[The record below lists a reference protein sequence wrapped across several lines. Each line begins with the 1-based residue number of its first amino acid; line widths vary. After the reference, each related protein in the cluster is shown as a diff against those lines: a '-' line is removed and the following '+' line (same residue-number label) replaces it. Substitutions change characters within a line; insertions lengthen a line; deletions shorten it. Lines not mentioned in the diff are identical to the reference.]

1 MKHLASIVATL
12 CMLLGAASAFAQQDP
27 FARGFDTVPL
37 KPTPAF
43 DSGIALEGARTWA
56 AKSYRVGI
64 LLDSS
69 LNVLALREGEQ
80 KLGNLVPWRLDAH
93 LLAAYQVHERVEI
106 GLDLPLVLYQSD
118 NFGLLANN
126 GFPQQGVYS
135 LFRPCDDPLKAG
147 CGLGDVRL
155 VTRVQ
160 ILDPDEAPVGLAIT
174 PEFRLPIG
182 DGSSF
187 TGDRGFT
194 IAPRAAVERS
204 FGPVRVLA
212 NVGYRF
218 RRPGQFLNL
227 YVGNEF
233 AWGAGAIYRLP
244 DLGPVTR
251 IDAIGEMH
259 MATPTGA
266 PFTFDQSD
274 SLKTPWNLLLGVRGR
289 VYQRWG
295 VELSMGRGIGL
306 ESGYGREDFRVLAGI
321 RYEAEFL
328 DRDGDGIADD
338 VDGCPDVPEDK
349 DGFEDHDGCPDP
361 DNDQDGVL
369 DTEDACVNEPGSR
382 ELDGCPDKD
391 QDEVPDNVDECPDQ
405 AGPPENNGCPYTDP
419 PFVVLEPDRLRL
431 KANVLFETAQ
441 AKIQK
446 QSFPILD
453 EVAKVLGEHPEV
465 GPITIEGH
473 TDNRGARAYNLDLS
487 TRRAK
492 AVLEY
497 LVKKGV
503 DRKRL
508 RAKGYGFDRPIA
520 TNNTPLGRAKNRR
533 VDFVIVKDEVAVPSA
548 EQAGSSR

>member
-1 MKHLASIVATL
+1 MKHFASLVAPL
-12 CMLLGAASAFAQQDP
+12 CALLVSTSSFAQQNP

-37 KPTPAF
+37 KPTPAL
-43 DSGIALEGARTWA
+43 DSGIALEGARAWA
-56 AKSYRVGI
+56 AKSYRVGL

-69 LNVLALREGEQ
+69 VNVLALREGGE

-93 LLAAYQVHERVEI
+93 LLAAYQIHERIEVGI
-106 GLDLPLVLYQSD
+106 DLPLVLYQAD
-118 NFGLLANN
+118 NFGLLADN

-135 LFRPCDDPLKAG
+135 LFRPCDDPLQSG
-147 CGLGDVRL
+147 CGLGDVRF
-155 VTRVQ
+155 VTRVH
-160 ILDPDEAPVGLAIT
+160 ILDPDTAPVGLAIT
-174 PEFRLPIG
+174 PEFRVPIG

-194 IAPRAAVERS
+194 VAPRLAVERS

-218 RRPGQFLNL
+218 RSPGQFLNL

-244 DLGPVTR
+244 DLGPITR

-266 PFTFDQSD
+266 AFTFDQSD

-289 VYQRWG
+289 VYKRWG
-295 VELSMGRGIGL
+295 VELSMGRGIGI
-306 ESGYGREDFRVLAGI
+306 ESGYGREDFRVLAGV
-321 RYEAEFL
+321 RYENELL

-338 VDGCPDVPEDK
+338 EDACPDVREDK
-349 DGFEDHDGCPDP
+349 DGFQDHDGCPDP
-361 DNDQDGVL
+361 DNDQDGVP
-369 DTEDACVNEPGSR
+369 DTEDACVSEPGSR

-391 QDEVPDNVDECPDQ
+391 GDEVPDNVDACPDQ
-405 AGPPENNGCPYTDP
+405 AGPPENNGCPYKDP
-419 PFVVLEPDRLRL
+419 PFVELQPDRLRL

-453 EVAKVLGEHPEV
+453 EVAKVLTEHPDV
-465 GPITIEGH
+465 GPIAIEGH
-473 TDNRGARAYNLDLS
+473 TDNRGGRAYNIDLS
-487 TRRAK
+487 GRRAR

-508 RAKGYGFDRPIA
+508 RAKGFGFDRPIA

-533 VDFVIVKDEVAVPSA
+533 VDFVIVKDEVQKPVAAPAA
-548 EQAGSSR
+548 E

>member
-1 MKHLASIVATL
+1 MKHLASLVATL
-12 CMLLGAASAFAQQDP
+12 CALLVSTSPFAQGDP

-56 AKSYRVGI
+56 AKSYRVG
-64 LLDSS
+64 LLFDSS
-69 LNVLALREGEQ
+69 LNVLALREGSE
-80 KLGNLVPWRLDAH
+80 KLGNLIPWRLDAH
-93 LLAAYQVHERVEI
+93 LLAAYQVHERVEV

-135 LFRPCDDPLKAG
+135 LFRPCDDPLQTG

-160 ILDPDEAPVGLAIT
+160 LLDPDHAPVGLAIT
-174 PEFRLPIG
+174 PEVRLPLG

-194 IAPRAAVERS
+194 FAPRAAVERS

-218 RRPGQFLNL
+218 RPAGQFLNL

-233 AWGAGAIYRLP
+233 AFGAGAIYRLP

-259 MATPTGA
+259 LATPTGA

-289 VYQRWG
+289 VHQRWG
-295 VELSMGRGIGL
+295 VELSVGRGIGI

-321 RYEAEFL
+321 RYEAEFH

-338 VDGCPDVPEDK
+338 VDRCPDVREDD
-349 DGFEDHDGCPDP
+349 DGFEDSDGCPDP
-361 DNDQDGVL
+361 DNDQDGVP
-369 DTEDACVNEPGSR
+369 DSEDACMSEPGSR
-382 ELDGCPDKD
+382 ELDGCPDMD
-391 QDEVPDNVDECPDQ
+391 QDEVPDNVDECPEQ
-405 AGPPENNGCPYTDP
+405 AGPPENGGCPFTDP
-419 PFVVLEPDRLRL
+419 PFVEIQPERLRL

-453 EVAKVLGEHPEV
+453 EVAKVLNEHPEV

-473 TDNRGARAYNLDLS
+473 TDNRGGRRYNIDLS
-487 TRRAK
+487 ARRAR

-508 RAKGYGFDRPIA
+508 RAKGFGFDRPIA
-520 TNNTPLGRAKNRR
+520 TNDTALGRAKNRR
-533 VDFVIVKDEVAVPSA
+533 VDFIIVKDEVMKPVAAPSG
-548 EQAGSSR
+548 E